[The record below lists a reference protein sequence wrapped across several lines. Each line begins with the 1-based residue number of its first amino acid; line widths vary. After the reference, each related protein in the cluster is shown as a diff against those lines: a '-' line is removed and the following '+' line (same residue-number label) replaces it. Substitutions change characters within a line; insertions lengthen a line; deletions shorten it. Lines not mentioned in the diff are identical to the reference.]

1 MSSFAVVSKWSDFA
15 PPLNRT
21 TSKSETPASQHSD
34 SCKHLAPNIF
44 FNKFRSKAST
54 FNIWC
59 LDFLPGWQCRHCLF
73 SIWCLRNLTASSWL
87 WAGGLLVR
95 FPNPHYVDFQVSW
108 RIWLEAS
115 PPPWDGFAPLSEFP
129 SDFCCY
135 LGFSLYWAALIEV
148 RGVLMLIVDGLYLI
162 TCTASTRI
170 RLLCIPT

>member
-1 MSSFAVVSKWSDFA
+1 MSSFAVVSKSGA
-15 PPLNRT
+15 ILRLKLSLNQQW
-21 TSKSETPASQHSD
+21 KWNC
-34 SCKHLAPNIF
+34 CKPTQWHLAPNIF

-115 PPPWDGFAPLSEFP
+115 PPPWDGFAPLLEFP

-162 TCTASTRI
+162 TCTASTRT